1 MKSTLTRDF
10 ASLLPANIWLAGGF
24 AGFFGVLALRLPPL
38 AIVSAAFVVLTALA
52 GGFRRGILT
61 VGIGG
66 VLVGAGWWLMGTPP
80 GMAFPLVLTLWPPV
94 LAMAEAL
101 RRTQRLGPALQI
113 AGGVMLGF
121 VLIMHL
127 ATKDVAAFWEAWVQ
141 RSVAALPAAVIP
153 LPDLKE
159 ALRLLNGFFAL
170 VYGLSLM
177 LSLVLGR
184 WWLSLAFNA
193 AGFAAEFRELSLP
206 RWLLALTV
214 ALIWIGEMWDRLLLA
229 DLLMVAILLYG
240 FVGLAVIHGVI
251 AVRGASRR
259 WLIPV
264 YLLLFLLP
272 PQALVTLAVLGAV
285 DVYVHFRVQEGQS

>member
-38 AIVSAAFVVLTALA
+38 AVVSAAFVALTTLA
-52 GGFRRGILT
+52 GGVRRGALT
-61 VGIGG
+61 TGIGG
-66 VLVGAGWWLMGTPP
+66 VLVSAGWWLLGTPP
-80 GMAFPLVLTLWPPV
+80 GMAFPLVLALWPPV

-101 RRTQRLGPALQI
+101 RRTQRLDPALRI

-127 ATKDVAAFWEAWVQ
+127 ATEDVAAFWEAWVQ

-153 LPDLKE
+153 LPDLTE

-177 LSLVLGR
+177 LSLMLGR
-184 WWLSLAFNA
+184 WWQSLAFNPG
-193 AGFAAEFRELSLP
+193 GFAAEFRQLSLP
-206 RWLLALTV
+206 RGLLALAV
-214 ALIWIGEMWDRLLLA
+214 ALIWAGDMWDRLLLA
-229 DLLMVAILLYG
+229 DLMMIAILLYA
-240 FVGLAVIHGVI
+240 FVGLAVIHGII

-272 PQALVTLAVLGAV
+272 PQALVTLAALGAV
-285 DVYVHFRVQEGQS
+285 DVFVHFRAQEGRS